1 MASIEERIQILEDK
15 DEIRELT
22 AKYCYAVVAQ
32 DSVAL
37 VNMFTE
43 DGVFDMSPDMHFEGR
58 AELTELYTAK
68 IGDVGPKPFI
78 QSHVVKVDGDNAT
91 GNCAVE
97 IRLIDKG
104 QAVTACGHYNDT
116 YRRVDGEWKFAHRD
130 FQLYHWVPLA
140 QGWGDTAT

>member
-1 MASIEERIQILEDK
+1 MASLEERVQNIEDK

-32 DSVAL
+32 DSAAL
-37 VNMFTE
+37 INMFTE

-58 AELTELYTAK
+58 AELTALYSDK
-68 IGDVGPKPFI
+68 IGEVGPKPFI
-78 QSHVVKVDGDNAT
+78 QSHVVEVNGDTAT

-104 QAVTACGHYNDT
+104 QAVTACGHYNDS

-140 QGWGDTAT
+140 EGWGTGAA

>member
-1 MASIEERIQILEDK
+1 MASLEDRIQNIEDK

-32 DSVAL
+32 DSEAL
-37 VNMFTE
+37 INMFTE
-43 DGVFDMSPDMHFEGR
+43 DGVFDMSPQMHFEGR
-58 AELTELYTAK
+58 EELTKLYSTQ
-68 IGDVGPKPFI
+68 IGEVGPKPFI
-78 QSHVVKVDGDNAT
+78 QSHVIKVDGDNAT

-104 QAVTACGHYNDT
+104 EAVTACGHYNDT

-140 QGWGDTAT
+140 EGWGDKSA